1 MDSSPSEITRSRG
14 YWLSMVALVVAL
26 PAALAARSWGD
37 IKDWRAEHMRKPIS
51 GAIGQPI
58 DYAGASWTVTRF
70 ASLAG
75 SQGRSVVLAEFEAVI
90 PDPQAL
96 SAIPC
101 QVRLSDEAGRE
112 WQPTFIPGR
121 VVRQLFPEASER
133 SLCGGPA
140 FAAAEPGKPAK
151 MAASFSIPA
160 SAHDLTLSITL
171 YSARPQYLSFNEPR
185 T

>member
-1 MDSSPSEITRSRG
+1 MA
-14 YWLSMVALVVAL
+14 ALVVAL

-37 IKDWRAEHMRKPIS
+37 IKDWRAEHMRKPVP
-51 GAIGQPI
+51 GAVGARI

-70 ASLAG
+70 ARMAVSEG
-75 SQGRSVVLAEFEAVI
+75 SRTVVLAEFEAVI

-101 QVRLSDEAGRE
+101 QVRLSDEEGRE
-112 WQPTFIPGR
+112 WQPTFIPER
-121 VVRQLFPEASER
+121 VIRRLFPEASER

-160 SAHDLTLSITL
+160 SAQDLTLSITL
-171 YSARPQYLSFNEPR
+171 YSARPQHLSFSEPP